1 MISLLSLHEAVTNYI
16 YIHRRILILISIVMV
31 LLESKLVIQN
41 QTRAQWRGVV
51 GFHQSQFVNTAQ
63 KKNIQ

>member
-1 MISLLSLHEAVTNYI
+1 
-16 YIHRRILILISIVMV
+16 MV

-63 KKNIQ
+63 KKKKNSINKMDVFFFFLVFVL

>member
-1 MISLLSLHEAVTNYI
+1 
-16 YIHRRILILISIVMV
+16 MV

-63 KKNIQ
+63 KKKKKIK